1 MNSCVLTFT
10 HYYFCNIG
18 GKGIEYRKTEIFIK
32 IIILA
37 NIIKQFLCVL
47 RGVLMNEK

>member
-10 HYYFCNIG
+10 HYYSCNIG

-32 IIILA
+32 IIILS
-37 NIIKQFLCVL
+37 NIIKQFVCVL
-47 RGVLMNEK
+47 RGALVYEK